1 MSPSTRTD
9 AAVPRRRRPAD
20 DERGT
25 ALVEFA
31 MVASL
36 LLVMVLGVVEYGNAF
51 SAVHTLSS
59 LSRESANLAARGATL
74 QQAIDAALAGG
85 AELGLASRG
94 GVVASRIAMRDGAPL
109 VEEQA
114 VSPGWGGG
122 SRLGGPGDPAP
133 EAAGWGLAEGQ
144 IVYTVEIFYGY
155 EPVTP
160 FQGAFGLGI
169 PEVLYERGIF

>member
-9 AAVPRRRRPAD
+9 AAVPRRRRPAN

-36 LLVMVLGVVEYGNAF
+36 LLVLVLGVVEYGNAF

-122 SRLGGPGDPAP
+122 SRLGG
-133 EAAGWGLAEGQ
+133 GQ

>member
-1 MSPSTRTD
+1 
-9 AAVPRRRRPAD
+9 
-20 DERGT
+20 
-25 ALVEFA
+25 

-36 LLVMVLGVVEYGNAF
+36 LILMVLGVVEYGNAF

-74 QQAIDAALAGG
+74 QQAIDAALVGG
-85 AELGLASRG
+85 SEMGLASRG

-109 VEEQA
+109 VEDQA
-114 VSPGWGGG
+114 ASPGYAGG
-122 SRLGGPGDPAP
+122 SRLGDPGDPAP
-133 EAAGWGLAEGQ
+133 DAGDWGLVEDQ

-169 PEVLYERGIF
+169 PETLYERGIF